1 DGLNDAD
8 NCSLTGDPITY
19 FQGVIL
25 GGLLDMATAEREWPT
40 HTDHNAQTYI
50 DEATTIAD
58 AVTTQLTTNDAFC
71 PTCGAIL
78 TEPAFGDCSNSP
90 DCPQFKGVFMRYLG
104 RLDQGVPKFS
114 FTTTGRYIDFIQNNA
129 SAVWANTRA

>member
-1 DGLNDAD
+1 DWAKLEFGWFEAHFMNQPGGPLIRDGLNDAD

-90 DCPQFKGVFMRYLG
+90 D
-104 RLDQGVPKFS
+104 
-114 FTTTGRYIDFIQNNA
+114 
-129 SAVWANTRA
+129 